1 MKRVGILTF
10 SRTLNCGTELQA
22 FALTKKLA
30 EHGFDAEVIDYANEL
45 PSKWQRLI
53 SGALKRVLH
62 GEWRL
67 FFDLLKRYFKGHSQQ
82 AEVPDNWYSH
92 LKLKRERFAAFN
104 KDMRFSATK
113 YTAEQL
119 YANSPS
125 YDVYIVGSDQIW
137 NYWLTRYV
145 DIYLLCFVKNAT
157 RRIAYAASL
166 GVKRIQL
173 SRRRLYRRA
182 LRRFHHI
189 SVREKDSI
197 PIVEEL
203 SGQCVQHVV
212 DPTLLMDADEWR
224 KESVPVEF
232 PPSYVL
238 LYSMSNAP
246 TILGHAYSFAKQL
259 QIPLITICQYYD
271 ENAYPGTII
280 WQKAGPREFLT
291 LLANARLVVTDSF
304 HGTAFSINFGVNF
317 MALVFSHWEHNNRI
331 QGVCSD
337 FGIEDHFVQEQGVPL
352 SIPRNI
358 DYSRVHALL
367 AEKRAQSLAWLR
379 SSLEP

>member
-67 FFDLLKRYFKGHSQQ
+67 FFDLLVRYFKGHSQQ

-119 YANSPS
+119 YANPPS
-125 YDVYIVGSDQIW
+125 YDAYIVGSDQIW

-197 PIVEEL
+197 PVVEGL

-224 KESVPVEF
+224 KESVPVEA
-232 PPSYVL
+232 PAAYVL

-246 TILGHAYSFAKQL
+246 TIFDHAYRFASEMQV
-259 QIPLITICQYYD
+259 PLVTICPYYD
-271 ENAYPGTII
+271 ETAYPGTIV
-280 WQKAGPREFLT
+280 WQSAGPREFLA
-291 LLANARLVVTDSF
+291 LLANARFVVTDSF

-317 MALVFSHWEHNNRI
+317 MVPVFPHWEHNNRI
-331 QGVCSD
+331 QGLCYEL
-337 FGIEDHFVQEQGVPL
+337 GLQDHYFEERGELP
-352 SIPRNI
+352 SIPPAI
-358 DYSRVHALL
+358 DYDRVHALL

-379 SSLEP
+379 SSLDF